1 MASFPDGHLNQQGWT
16 WPGHLGAPSAQNFV
30 STSPRSKRRAKWFIG
45 AAVALLVV
53 AGAVAGPAATNQ
65 GRQAN
70 LARPTTASP
79 TALQRWWAGAQDD
92 FTATQNASGEVDQVY
107 LQFSPRTLL
116 GACQHVHDAAEV
128 RLQSHL
134 PSPNPE
140 LTAELHAAI
149 KDFHSV
155 THMCRAATRASSVVD
170 DGEFLSSLAEAN
182 SHMQAAQTLI
192 NTMLTADV

>member
-1 MASFPDGHLNQQGWT
+1 M
-16 WPGHLGAPSAQNFV
+16 
-30 STSPRSKRRAKWFIG
+30 
-45 AAVALLVV
+45 
-53 AGAVAGPAATNQ
+53 
-65 GRQAN
+65 
-70 LARPTTASP
+70 
-79 TALQRWWAGAQDD
+79 
-92 FTATQNASGEVDQVY
+92 Y
-107 LQFSPRTLL
+107 LQFSPNALL

-134 PSPNPE
+134 PSPSPE

-155 THMCRAATRASSVVD
+155 AHMCRAAARTSSVVD